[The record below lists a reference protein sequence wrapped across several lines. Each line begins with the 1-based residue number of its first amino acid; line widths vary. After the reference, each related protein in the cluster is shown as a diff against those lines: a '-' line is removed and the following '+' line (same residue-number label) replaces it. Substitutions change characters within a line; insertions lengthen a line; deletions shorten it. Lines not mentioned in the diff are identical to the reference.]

1 MNKDATTAVT
11 KEMTAVGRACISRWL
26 VDEVFDRYFH
36 PGLEPHL
43 SSQLKII
50 ERNLR
55 RFAPPTNTD
64 EERESLLSKISN
76 WRLSTLDGLQ
86 ELLNS
91 AESGEYRTA
100 LTKLLVDMLTQD
112 LKDNL
117 KDPSPP
123 GLDAGVVGIIE
134 LAVGIATNLPYES
147 RDVYVDYIMPNTIVN
162 ESYMRVEGVLPQLK
176 EPGDGP
182 TEDRQSVD
190 STEDRDEDE
199 PKEQGGKQKKSVL
212 GNLIGGGNRKGGSR
226 GNDSQSALKEENKVR
241 FAAFMSVEVKG
252 KNMLIKAPVY
262 V

>member
-1 MNKDATTAVT
+1 
-11 KEMTAVGRACISRWL
+11 MTAVGRACVSRWL

-43 SSQLKII
+43 SSQLKVI

-55 RFAPPTNTD
+55 RFAPPTNTE
-64 EERESLLSKISN
+64 EEREALLAKISN

-86 ELLNS
+86 DMLASN
-91 AESGEYRTA
+91 ESSEYRTA

-117 KDPSPP
+117 KEPPPS

-134 LAVGIATNLPYES
+134 LAVGVATNLPFES
-147 RDVYVDYIMPNTIVN
+147 RDVYVDYIMPNTVVN
-162 ESYMRVEGVLPQLK
+162 EAYMRVEGVLPQLK
-176 EPGDGP
+176 DPGDGP
-182 TEDRQSVD
+182 PDDRQSVE
-190 STEDRDEDE
+190 SFEDQNDDEQKD
-199 PKEQGGKQKKSVL
+199 QGGKQKKGGVL
-212 GNLIGGGNRKGGSR
+212 SSLMGGSRKAGSR
-226 GNDSQSALKEENKVR
+226 GNDSQSSVQKDENKVR